1 MAAYDG
7 INFKPP
13 AGVRSACA
21 RGIALREEGYGGD
34 GLRPATVAWARRLSA
49 GERVSPEKARKM
61 NAWFA
66 RHGASPEENRAR
78 REDKT
83 SPAWVAWLLWG
94 GDAGRSWSARLVRQ
108 MDARD
113 KAARTSRTMQGVGVK
128 LDAVVSG
135 GGDSP
140 WNVLAYEVALQGR
153 GDVALTRADFE
164 QCVTN
169 FMRWGKEVPV
179 VLYHADTDPAS
190 HPMAR
195 EAHAWIT
202 AMRVGSMQRD
212 GKTVATLEARFRW
225 VNVET
230 RASVERGALAYGS
243 VTLVQNGVDEES
255 GDDVGSFLWS
265 FSLTNNPALVDIP
278 RIAAQHIAA
287 SAATIRAGKYYGTI
301 EDREDVLAMLRA
313 ELMLPALASEADVL
327 REVDKLASLVG
338 SDEDETGVDVDD
350 IIECIREAMRL
361 PALTTADEVIAAVRK
376 ALASPDGG
384 EQNSASNAL
393 PMHRGHAPA
402 SLRQEFTMSHTF
414 ITLAARLGIA
424 CNDEGAAQ
432 QQVLARAEESLP
444 IRRQL
449 GLSVEASA
457 KDVAARIDAL
467 TAAESRV
474 TALSAEVEALKVI
487 EADRAAREVAA
498 HVDALCVDPTHAK
511 NRAALEFFARADYAA
526 FSKAYPR
533 PAHGAVSQ
541 LSQRVT
547 SPASESPSHLS
558 DEADAHTDRADRLA
572 TELMAKDSKLSY
584 AVALSRA
591 SAILVQKA
599 VQ

>member
-1 MAAYDG
+1 MAVYDG
-7 INFKPP
+7 INFRPP
-13 AGVRSACA
+13 TGVRSACA

-34 GLRPATVAWARRLSA
+34 GLRPETVAWARRLSA

-94 GDAGRSWSARLVRQ
+94 GDAGRSWSAKLVRQ

-153 GDVALTRADFE
+153 GDVALTRADFD
-164 QCVTN
+164 QCVAN

-179 VLYHADTDPAS
+179 VLYHADTDPMS
-190 HPMAR
+190 HPMSR

-225 VNVET
+225 VNAET

-255 GDDVGSFLWS
+255 GDAVGSFLWS

-278 RIAAQHIAA
+278 RIAAER
-287 SAATIRAGKYYGTI
+287 TVPIRAGMYYGAV

-313 ELMLPALASEADVL
+313 ELMLPALASEADVM
-327 REVDKLASLVG
+327 REIDKLSAMVG

-376 ALASPDGG
+376 ALASPSSDA
-384 EQNSASNAL
+384 QNSASNAL

-424 CNDEGAAQ
+424 CTDEGAAQ

-457 KDVAARIDAL
+457 KDVAARIESL
-467 TAAESRV
+467 TADAARV

-498 HVDALCVDPTHAK
+498 HVDALCVDPAMA
-511 NRAALEFFARADYAA
+511 RSRVALEAFAKADYAA

-533 PAHGAVSQ
+533 PAHGAVST
-541 LSQRVT
+541 LSQRMT
-547 SPASESPSHLS
+547 APASEVPSALDGEDS
-558 DEADAHTDRADRLA
+558 HTDRADVIAR
-572 TELMAKDSKLSY
+572 ELMSKDSKMSY

-599 VQ
+599 VS

>member
-1 MAAYDG
+1 MT
-7 INFKPP
+7 N
-13 AGVRSACA
+13 
-21 RGIALREEGYGGD
+21 
-34 GLRPATVAWARRLSA
+34 
-49 GERVSPEKARKM
+49 
-61 NAWFA
+61 
-66 RHGASPEENRAR
+66 
-78 REDKT
+78 
-83 SPAWVAWLLWG
+83 
-94 GDAGRSWSARLVRQ
+94 
-108 MDARD
+108 ARD
-113 KAARTSRTMQGVGVK
+113 NTARTSRTMQGVGVK

-164 QCVTN
+164 GCVEN
-169 FMRWGKEVPV
+169 FVRWGKEVPV
-179 VLYHADTDPAS
+179 VLYHADTDPTS

-225 VNVET
+225 VNAET

-255 GDDVGSFLWS
+255 GADIGSFLWS

-278 RIAAQHIAA
+278 RIAAER
-287 SAATIRAGKYYGTI
+287 TVVAGRYYGAV
-301 EDREDVLAMLRA
+301 EDRDDVLAMLRA
-313 ELMLPALASEADVL
+313 ELMLPALAAEADVL
-327 REVDKLASLVG
+327 REVDKLAAMIG

-361 PALTTADEVIAAVRK
+361 PALTTAAEVIAAVRK
-376 ALASPDGG
+376 ALASSDDDAPP
-384 EQNSASNAL
+384 SASNAL
-393 PMHRGHAPA
+393 PMLSGHAPA
-402 SLRQEFTMSHTF
+402 PLRMESIMSITF

-424 CNDEGAAQ
+424 CTDEGAAQ

-449 GLSVEASA
+449 GLSVDASA
-457 KDVAARIDAL
+457 KDVESKIVAL
-467 TAAESRV
+467 TADAARV
-474 TALSAEVEALKVI
+474 TALTAEVEALKVI
-487 EADRAAREVAA
+487 EADRAAREVSA
-498 HVDALCVDPTHAK
+498 HVDALCADPTLAK
-511 NRAALEFFARADYAA
+511 ARVALESFAKADYAA

-533 PAHGAVSQ
+533 PAHGAASQ

-547 SPASESPSHLS
+547 SPASEVPSTLDGEES
-558 DEADAHTDRADRLA
+558 HTDRADVLA
-572 TELMAKDSKLSY
+572 TELMAKDPKLTY

-591 SAILVQKA
+591 STIIVQKA
-599 VQ
+599 VS

>member
-1 MAAYDG
+1 MAVYDG

-34 GLRPATVAWARRLSA
+34 GLQPETVAWARRLSA

-66 RHGASPEENRAR
+66 RHGASPDENRAR

-128 LDAVVSG
+128 LDAMVGG

-153 GDVALTRADFE
+153 GDVALTRSDFE
-164 QCVTN
+164 QCIAN

-179 VLYHADTDPAS
+179 VLYHADTDPMS

-225 VNVET
+225 VNAET

-278 RIAAQHIAA
+278 RIAAEHIA
-287 SAATIRAGKYYGTI
+287 SAAVKIRAGKYYGAI
-301 EDREDVLAMLRA
+301 EDRDDVLAMLRA
-313 ELMLPALASEADVL
+313 ELMLPALASEADVM
-327 REVDKLASLVG
+327 RELDKLAAMIG
-338 SDEDETGVDVDD
+338 TDEDETGVDVDD
-350 IIECIREAMRL
+350 LIECIREAMRL

-384 EQNSASNAL
+384 AQNSASNAL

-424 CNDEGAAQ
+424 CTDEGAAQ

-457 KDVAARIDAL
+457 KDVTARIEAL
-467 TAAESRV
+467 TADAARV

-498 HVDALCVDPTHAK
+498 HVDALCADPAMA
-511 NRAALEFFARADYAA
+511 RSRVALEAFARADYAA

-533 PAHGAVSQ
+533 PAHGAVST
-541 LSQRVT
+541 LSQRMT
-547 SPASESPSHLS
+547 APASESPSHLS
-558 DEADAHTDRADRLA
+558 DEADSHTDRADVLA
-572 TELMAKDSKLSY
+572 HELMAKTPGLSY

-591 SAILVQKA
+591 SSILVQKA
-599 VQ
+599 VS